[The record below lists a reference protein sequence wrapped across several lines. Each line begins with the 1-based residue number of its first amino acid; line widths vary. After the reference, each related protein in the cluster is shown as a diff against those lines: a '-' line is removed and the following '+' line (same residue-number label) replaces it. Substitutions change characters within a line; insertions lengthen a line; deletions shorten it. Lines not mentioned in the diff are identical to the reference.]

1 VNTRAIFGE
10 TGWLGR
16 AMTSAVS
23 IGVLATARPDPRW
36 VWVVLGAGLVAFLAG
51 TVLMNY
57 QPYWALGFLAYASI
71 GSALVTGVSGSNAL
85 VLVLVPLTDVAVM
98 AHPWRNRP
106 IIAVGISCAGAVA
119 VSAWWWD
126 RSTSWYLTQLMW
138 IAILVAFGL
147 NRRQYEVQARQTAQ
161 LLEQTQ
167 LAQQEHA
174 RAAALDERGRIA
186 RDLHDVL
193 AHSLGAL
200 TVQLEVAE
208 ALLADRNDTAGALDR
223 IRRSRRLAVQGLVE
237 ARSAVAALRSDELP
251 ALPEALAALAEQHGK
266 DHQVKVTTTT
276 SGTPRPIPSGVTVAL
291 LGATRESLTNAGKHA
306 PAQPIQVHLTYDDCL
321 RLAIRNPLTREQDP
335 IPRPATPTENP
346 AGSPRGPGTTTAA
359 PAGPTGDPARPANVP
374 AGPAGDPGNTTAAP
388 AGPTGDPARPTDG
401 PAGPAADPGNTTV
414 HPAGPTGGPARP
426 AGDPGNTTAG
436 PPEPAG
442 GPARPAGDPAGPVG
456 GPGSSAGHGARFP
469 EGWERGG
476 LVGGE
481 LEGGP
486 NGHGFGLAGM
496 RERLA
501 LVGGSLEAGPAGD
514 SWLVVA
520 EVADA

>member
-1 VNTRAIFGE
+1 MNTRAIFGE

-23 IGVLATARPDPRW
+23 IGVLATARPEQRW

-51 TVLMNY
+51 TFLMNWR
-57 QPYWALGFLAYASI
+57 PYWALGFLAYASI
-71 GSALVTGVSGSNAL
+71 SSAFVTGVSGSNAL

-106 IIAVGISCAGAVA
+106 IIAVGLGCAGAVA

-200 TVQLEVAE
+200 TVQLELAE
-208 ALLADRNDTAGALDR
+208 ALLADRNDTAGALHR
-223 IRRSRRLAVQGLVE
+223 VRRSRRLAVQGLVE
-237 ARSAVAALRSDELP
+237 ARSAVAALRSDEAP
-251 ALPEALAALAEQHGK
+251 ALPEALAALAEQHEK
-266 DHQVKVTTTT
+266 DHQTGVAMTT
-276 SGTPRPIPSGVTVAL
+276 SGTPRPIASGITVAL
-291 LGATRESLTNAGKHA
+291 LGAAREALTNAGKHA
-306 PAQPIQVHLTYDDCL
+306 PAQPIDVQLSYGGSLQLT
-321 RLAIRNPLTREQDP
+321 IRNLMAESKP
-335 IPRPATPTENP
+335 
-346 AGSPRGPGTTTAA
+346 S
-359 PAGPTGDPARPANVP
+359 AGPIGY
-374 AGPAGDPGNTTAAP
+374 
-388 AGPTGDPARPTDG
+388 
-401 PAGPAADPGNTTV
+401 
-414 HPAGPTGGPARP
+414 
-426 AGDPGNTTAG
+426 
-436 PPEPAG
+436 
-442 GPARPAGDPAGPVG
+442 
-456 GPGSSAGHGARFP
+456 
-469 EGWERGG
+469 
-476 LVGGE
+476 
-481 LEGGP
+481 
-486 NGHGFGLAGM
+486 GFGLAGM
-496 RERLA
+496 QERLA
-501 LVGGSLEAGPAGD
+501 LVGGSLEAGPDGNG
-514 SWLVVA
+514 WLVVA